1 MAPSSVE
8 VMIDQ
13 RPTPGKSSRAA
24 SSGKQTNFR
33 SGDPSVALEQ
43 MLGDAET
50 TGPPTFHSPARAR
63 AYFKHRLA
71 IAFRI
76 FAQFGFCEGV
86 AGHITCRDPIDP
98 TSFWVNPFGL
108 HFSLIRDDDLLRVS
122 EDGEVLDGGRNTRL
136 NLAAYAIHVELHR
149 ARPDV
154 MCAAHAHTVYGRAM
168 CSTGRPLRMLTQ
180 DFCVFWRDIL
190 LYENFGGVV
199 LAAEEGR
206 AIASALGGRKAALL
220 ANHGLLVAGPSI
232 EATVAWFVMLEKCC
246 QVQLLAEAAVGGG
259 AANGSGDVVTIGDEE
274 AQATWEVVGSREHGY
289 FMGLPLFQVA
299 EREFGESTSMG
310 RGMQSLDA

>member
-1 MAPSSVE
+1 MVSVS
-8 VMIDQ
+8 ICFQ
-13 RPTPGKSSRAA
+13 RKNLEPRTSRTPWAA
-24 SSGKQTNFR
+24 LMPEPLTKQQQ
-33 SGDPSVALEQ
+33 P
-43 MLGDAET
+43 
-50 TGPPTFHSPARAR
+50 
-63 AYFKHRLA
+63 
-71 IAFRI
+71 
-76 FAQFGFCEGV
+76 
-86 AGHITCRDPIDP
+86 
-98 TSFWVNPFGL
+98 
-108 HFSLIRDDDLLRVS
+108 
-122 EDGEVLDGGRNTRL
+122 
-136 NLAAYAIHVELHR
+136 AAYAIHVELHR

-180 DFCVFWRDIL
+180 DFCVFWRDIV

-274 AQATWEVVGSREHGY
+274 AQATWEVVGSGEHGY